1 MALEKTSSFAVLA
14 THSPVVIQEV
24 PKSCVHVLRR
34 VGEIR
39 RFDKPTRETYGE
51 NLGLLTS
58 EVFNLDN
65 TDSSYEGVLRLI
77 AQSMTAKDIETLF
90 EDGIS
95 GQARAILMQEGVE
108 F

>member
-1 MALEKTSSFAVLA
+1 
-14 THSPVVIQEV
+14 
-24 PKSCVHVLRR
+24 

-39 RFDKPTRETYGE
+39 RFDKPSRETFGE
-51 NLGLLTS
+51 NLGILTS

-65 TDSSYEGVLRLI
+65 SDSSYEGVLRLM
-77 AQSMTAKDIETLF
+77 AQSMTARNIEESF
-90 EDGIS
+90 ETGLS